1 MNKNTLNPI
10 RCTQKLSTTFLH
22 GPLGRRI
29 AKRSKRIVIAS
40 SLDSRHYREGECRR
54 QTVERLLDGDQ
65 MV

>member
-1 MNKNTLNPI
+1 
-10 RCTQKLSTTFLH
+10 LH

-40 SLDSRHYREGECRR
+40 SLDSSHYREGECRR